1 MASDKTFFGRLRTLF
16 STGTIIRRTDDG
28 LKVSDVGKV
37 QASTKLATNKMVD
50 RFNKIYQSQG
60 TYGYNQQAN
69 FHTLRLELYT
79 DYEVMDEDSIISSA
93 LDIYADEST
102 LKDEFG
108 DVLTITSDS
117 EQVQKVLHN
126 LFYDVL
132 NIEFNIWPWIR
143 NMCKY
148 GDFYLK
154 LDIVEKL
161 GITNVM
167 PLSSYEMYR
176 DEGVD
181 PENPELVEF
190 THDPSMGGAASSG
203 MSTNK
208 TAYGNYEVA
217 HFRLLNDMNFL
228 PYGKSMVEPARK
240 VFKQLTLMEDA
251 MLIHRLMR
259 APEKRIYK
267 IDIGNIPPNEVDTY
281 MQRVI
286 QQMKKTP
293 YIDQNG
299 NYNLKFN
306 MQNML
311 EDVYLPVRGGQSGT
325 EIDTMSGMDWT
336 GIDDIDYLKH
346 RMFAA
351 LKIPKAFLG
360 YEDGVEGKA
369 TLAAQDVRFA
379 RTIERI
385 QRIFVSE
392 LTKIAMVHLY
402 SQGFTE
408 EDMVNFSLE
417 LSNPSTIHEQEKL
430 ELWDQK
436 IQLASSIKDI
446 QMLGEDWV
454 YKNIFHLSD
463 NEIENQRKEVVRDTK
478 EKFRKYQIEN
488 EGNDPVESGEALGT
502 PHTLATVDVD
512 NQDAPPTQGLWEPE
526 VDPDAEPEITEKNKP
541 GQGRPKEQTHYNS
554 QDSARGRDSIGK
566 EERSRDSKLK
576 NNKNKRRMMT
586 KEDRRSMVKGLY
598 KNMPKIKSSKLLN
611 ENNIIEGEI

>member
-1 MASDKTFFGRLRTLF
+1 MASDKTFFGRLKTLF
-16 STGTIIRRTDDG
+16 STGTIIRKTSSG
-28 LKVSDVGKV
+28 LKVSDVGRV
-37 QASTKLATNKMVD
+37 QSNTKLATNKMVD

-108 DVLTITSDS
+108 DVLTIHTKN
-117 EQVQKVLHN
+117 ENVQKVLTN
-126 LFYDVL
+126 LYYDIL

-154 LDIVEKL
+154 MDIVEKL
-161 GITNVM
+161 GVTNVIPM
-167 PLSSYEMYR
+167 SSYEMYR
-176 DEGVD
+176 DEGLD

-190 THDPSMGGAASSG
+190 THDPAMGGSASSG
-203 MSTNK
+203 HLGTK
-208 TAYGNYEVA
+208 TVYGNYEIA

-228 PYGKSMVEPARK
+228 PYGKSMIEPARK
-240 VFKQLTLMEDA
+240 VFKQLSLMEDA
-251 MLIHRLMR
+251 MLIHRIMR

-293 YIDQNG
+293 YIDQTTG
-299 NYNLKFN
+299 QYNLKFN

-360 YEDGVEGKA
+360 YEEGVEGKA

-385 QRIFVSE
+385 QRIFISE
-392 LTKIAMVHLY
+392 LTKIGLVHLY
-402 SQGFTE
+402 SQGFSD
-408 EDMVNFSLE
+408 EDMVDFSLE

-430 ELWDQK
+430 ELWDTK
-436 IQLASSIKDI
+436 VTLASSMKDL
-446 QMLGEDWV
+446 QMVSEEWM
-454 YKNIFHLSD
+454 YKNIFNLSD
-463 NEIENQRKEVVRDTK
+463 TEIEEERKNVLGDIK
-478 EKFRKYQIEN
+478 QKFRKYQIEN
-488 EGNDPVESGEALGT
+488 EGNDPLKSGEALGT

-512 NQDAPPTQGLWEPE
+512 NTDAADTQGLWENDDE
-526 VDPDAEPEITEKNKP
+526 GEISEKKNKP
-541 GQGRPKEQTHYNS
+541 GQGRPKEPTHYGS
-554 QDSARGRDSIGK
+554 QDAARGRDTIGK
-566 EERSRDSKLK
+566 EERSRDTKLK
-576 NNKNKRRMMT
+576 NNKSKRRMMT
-586 KEDRRSMVKGLY
+586 KEDRNAMVKGLY
-598 KNMPKIKSSKLLN
+598 KSMPKKHDSSKLLN
-611 ENNIIEGEI
+611 ENNIIENEI